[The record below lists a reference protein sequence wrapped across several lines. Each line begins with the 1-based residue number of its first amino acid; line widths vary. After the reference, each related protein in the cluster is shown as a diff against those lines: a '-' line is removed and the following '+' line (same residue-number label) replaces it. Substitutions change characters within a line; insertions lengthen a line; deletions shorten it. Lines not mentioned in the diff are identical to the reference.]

1 MKILVTGHQGFIG
14 SQIYSYFKSQ
24 HEVVGY
30 DYDPNVVPDI
40 RGYNWVIHCGAISST
55 TERDIDLVLRQNLEF
70 SQRLL
75 EDCYRYGVNL
85 QYSSSASIYG
95 LGTDFRETAIPDP
108 RTPYAWSKYLFERYV
123 AQNPGPSIVQ
133 GFRYFNVY
141 GEPEQEAHKGGQASP
156 YTQFRLQARRYGRIS
171 LFTNSESYWR
181 DFVPIERVVGVHKR
195 FLAIPESGLWNIGT
209 GKVRSFAQVADEVV
223 AETGC
228 AVDYIAMP
236 KQLEHSYQTYT
247 CADLTH
253 LHNTLEKYDVVD

>member
-1 MKILVTGHQGFIG
+1 MKILVTGHRGFIG
-14 SQIYSYFKSQ
+14 SQIYSYFKSH

-40 RGYNWVIHCGAISST
+40 RGYDWVIHCGAISST

-75 EDCYRYGVNL
+75 EDCHRYGVNL

-95 LGTDFRETAIPDP
+95 LGTDFRETAPPDP

-209 GKVRSFAQVADEVV
+209 GQVRSFAQVADEVV

-253 LHNTLEKYDVVD
+253 LHKTLEKYDVMD